1 MLSQAAVLYELFCPM
16 PTSIKYTISW
26 FWHTADTTF
35 LGCLITSLVWI
46 LLAVKNCTGSS
57 EFYIPTLFN
66 CTLIGPRRWRPIIIE
81 ERYVTSHP
89 TWRSSYLAL
98 CFCMFPR
105 YIEHL
110 SHWQRRPMKS
120 KQYGGVGILKLEPTW
135 GCPALPLSLLIFCH
149 PSQPVNHMVGLVSEN
164 IRFQR
169 NGKCLCCR
177 ICSEGVL
184 PKGYQS

>member
-35 LGCLITSLVWI
+35 FGMFYYFIGVDTPGCQ
-46 LLAVKNCTGSS
+46 NCTGSS

-81 ERYVTSHP
+81 EWYVTSHP

-120 KQYGGVGILKLEPTW
+120 KQYGGVGILKPEPTW
-135 GCPALPLSLLIFCH
+135 GCPALQLNLFIFCH
-149 PSQPVNHMVGLVSEN
+149 PSQPVNHMVGLVSEHV
-164 IRFQR
+164 RFQR
-169 NGKCLCCR
+169 NVKCLRC
-177 ICSEGVL
+177 
-184 PKGYQS
+184 